1 MNHPSMDL
9 VHCTQR
15 TALGVS
21 ILEGAGRMMVIGQSA
36 GKSFMF

>member
-1 MNHPSMDL
+1 MQSSLNGPGTLHTE
-9 VHCTQR
+9 HN
-15 TALGVS
+15 GVS